1 MIEAD
6 RLITPEASTED
17 EVIDRAIRPKML
29 EDYTGQPHVCEQMEI
44 FIFGRRVGPAL
55 RRQRRV
61 PGRGVKHGQLLHRLL
76 EEPLVLAL
84 DRRVPV
90 VLYRVVGPPLQ
101 RLGDLR
107 PSIP

>member
-44 FIFGRRVGPAL
+44 FISL
-55 RRQRRV
+55 IKDSV
-61 PGRGVKHGQLLHRLL
+61 PDVLLT
-76 EEPLVLAL
+76 
-84 DRRVPV
+84 
-90 VLYRVVGPPLQ
+90 
-101 RLGDLR
+101 GDQI
-107 PSIP
+107 SIGEICYWWVD